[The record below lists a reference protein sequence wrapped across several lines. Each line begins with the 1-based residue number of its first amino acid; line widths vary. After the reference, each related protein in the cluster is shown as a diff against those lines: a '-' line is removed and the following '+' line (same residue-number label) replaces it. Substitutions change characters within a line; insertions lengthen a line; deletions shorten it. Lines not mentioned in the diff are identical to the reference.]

1 MIIPILTAFLTF
13 IGVLAM
19 VGSGR
24 INPDF
29 AWISAGVAGCST
41 GFVVLA
47 YLVTQDRLRDTPEP
61 RVYKVRLPI
70 AMATVKRA
78 LKTFYEKRNRWRI
91 NYEDKQTGEIQA
103 SFYITDDS
111 LSELAWAI
119 GSERIEKTI
128 NLTLFLVAKPNS
140 VTELRLHWKVD
151 AEYSRL
157 DCNLI
162 IDATTSA
169 LHDAL
174 IEVQEAQLKGRKQ

>member
-91 NYEDKQTGEIQA
+91 NYEDKQSGEIQA
-103 SFYITDDS
+103 TFYITDDS

-128 NLTLFLVAKPNS
+128 NLTLFLV
-140 VTELRLHWKVD
+140 E
-151 AEYSRL
+151 AEFCDRAEASLEGRRGIFALGLQSDYR
-157 DCNLI
+157 CN
-162 IDATTSA
+162 DERTA
-169 LHDAL
+169 
-174 IEVQEAQLKGRKQ
+174 